1 MGRFLKNVELVSS
14 SSAIRIPTGPT
25 SLRPE
30 EAVNGQMRFNTDI
43 DRFEIFNDRWYQI
56 AVTGNAAIVKDQF
69 TGDGD
74 TTEFTLS
81 LIPPGELSLL
91 VFVGNVFQNP
101 MDAFTILGNKITFVT
116 APPLGQ
122 TIVVLHNFS
131 STDAH

>member
-69 TGDGD
+69 TRL
-74 TTEFTLS
+74 EL
-81 LIPPGELSLL
+81 LI
-91 VFVGNVFQNP
+91 Q
-101 MDAFTILGNKITFVT
+101 A
-116 APPLGQ
+116 
-122 TIVVLHNFS
+122 
-131 STDAH
+131 